1 MEKNK
6 KPAKMLIP
14 VISIVTIAILL
25 IIIIVKSKQPLSVQ
39 TVLKYTPE
47 NIYLAVSTLFLFFA
61 LKSLTII
68 LPLSALYLASG
79 ILFSPITAGFISICG
94 LSITLTIP
102 YLIGH
107 FSGKEIVSDIQ
118 KKYPKVRKIM
128 EYQET
133 NTFFACFI
141 TRIVGVLPGDIVSLY
156 FGACDTP
163 YPTYLLAGISGS
175 LLSIITTTILGDKIS
190 HPCSV
195 GFFVVLLC
203 RILVS
208 VSSIFINHILNKRK
222 GKA

>member
-47 NIYLAVSTLFLFFA
+47 NIYLAVSTLFL
-61 LKSLTII
+61 
-68 LPLSALYLASG
+68 
-79 ILFSPITAGFISICG
+79 
-94 LSITLTIP
+94 
-102 YLIGH
+102 
-107 FSGKEIVSDIQ
+107 
-118 KKYPKVRKIM
+118 
-128 EYQET
+128 
-133 NTFFACFI
+133 FFACFI

>member
-6 KPAKMLIP
+6 KYRKMLIP
-14 VISIVTIAILL
+14 VVAIVTIAILL
-25 IIIIVKSKQPLSVQ
+25 IVIIAKSKQPLSVQ
-39 TVLKYTPE
+39 TVLKYTPD
-47 NIYLAVSTLFLFFA
+47 NIYLAIATLFLFFA

-79 ILFSPITAGFISICG
+79 ILFSPIPAVFISVCG

-118 KKYPKVRKIM
+118 KKYPKTRKIM
-128 EYQET
+128 EYQKT

-141 TRIVGVLPGDIVSLY
+141 TRIVGFLPGDIVSLY

-175 LLSIITTTILGDKIS
+175 LLSIITTTILGDQIS

-222 GKA
+222 GQA